1 MNAGTPGLGSR
12 EIGHDADSGP
22 LQPDSAPRALTQKG
36 TLTRGR
42 LLAAAKEIFEEDG
55 LLDARISDIT
65 ARAHVSQGTFYTYFM
80 SKQEIFREV
89 ALRVDEE
96 LGAPLGAVILDRS
109 STATPRER
117 IREAIRLYL
126 ERYRQEARIMGVI
139 EQVSRHDPLLG
150 SRRAARHDR
159 ERLLVAESIS
169 RLQRRGFVDSSLDP
183 LITAAVLSSMTNRF
197 PELWLSEGRLDCSFD
212 EGVEHLTVIFINALQ
227 ITNPDET
234 EQVR

>member
-1 MNAGTPGLGSR
+1 MSTGGPRLGSR
-12 EIGHDADSGP
+12 GGGHGALSEPHRTEGGY
-22 LQPDSAPRALTQKG
+22 RALTPKA

-65 ARAHVSQGTFYTYFM
+65 ARAHVAQGTFYTYFT

-89 ALRVDEE
+89 ALKVDEE
-96 LGAPLGAVILDRS
+96 LGAPLGDVILDRS

-117 IREAIRLYL
+117 IREGIRLYL
-126 ERYRQEARIMGVI
+126 ERYRQEARIMTVI

-150 SRRAARHDR
+150 AERANRHEQ
-159 ERLLVAESIS
+159 ERLLMAESIG
-169 RLQRRGFVDSSLDP
+169 RLQRRGFVDDSLDP
-183 LITAAVLSSMTNRF
+183 VITAAVLSSMTNRF

-227 ITNPDET
+227 IANPDRSDQT
-234 EQVR
+234 R